1 MGWLSTTVLVTVNGH
16 NIKHYIERG
25 YKCNKGDKIFRI
37 IRNKNKLPDK
47 DFLLYIKNQSIKYFD
62 NGYNVF
68 RFYIDNNTFRYY

>member
-1 MGWLSTTVLVTVNGH
+1 MGLLSTTVLVTVNGH

-25 YKCNKGDKIFRI
+25 DKCNKGDKII
-37 IRNKNKLPDK
+37 VK

>member
-1 MGWLSTTVLVTVNGH
+1 MGLLSTTVLVTVNGH

-25 YKCNKGDKIFRI
+25 YKCNKGDKII
-37 IRNKNKLPDK
+37 VK